1 MALFN
6 AGGNRGVKSWLAAT
20 KVYFD
25 RRVITVLFLGFSS
38 GLPLLLVFSTLSL
51 WLKDE
56 GISKTVI
63 GLFALVR
70 MPYTFKFVWAPLID
84 RLPVPFLGGWLGR
97 RRAWVVVTQIA
108 LMISILALASTSP
121 SLTPGLTA
129 LYALFVA
136 FCSASQDIVID
147 AYRIEILEQRQQGVG
162 AAMIVNG
169 YRLGLLTAGA
179 GAISFADFLSW
190 SQVYVIMAA
199 MVMVGL
205 VTILLSAEPE
215 TARSGTDLA
224 DPEEAR
230 RFGARF
236 PWMPHGMRS
245 LAGWLYGAMV
255 CPFADFMK
263 RQGWICIL
271 LFIMLYKLGDAYLGV
286 MANPFYVEMGF
297 SKQEI
302 ATVSKVFGMG
312 ATIIGGLVGGLVVFR
327 YGIYRALLGC
337 GILMAASNLVFAAQ
351 AVVGHNVPMLM
362 LTIAVENLASG
373 MGTTAFVAYLS
384 SLCNMAYT
392 ATQYALLSSFMAF
405 ARDVLSAS
413 SGWLAD
419 QIEWVNF
426 FLFSAGLALPG
437 LILLLWMMRHMP
449 LEEERC
455 SS

>member
-129 LYALFVA
+129 LYAAFVA

-169 YRLGLLTAGA
+169 YRFGLLTAGA

-199 MVMVGL
+199 MVIVGL

-215 TARSGTDLA
+215 TKPNGTGLA
-224 DPEEAR
+224 DPE
-230 RFGARF
+230 GARS
-236 PWMPHGMRS
+236 M
-245 LAGWLYGAMV
+245 AGWLHSAMV
-255 CPFADFMK
+255 CPFAHFMK
-263 RQGWICIL
+263 RQGWISIL

-302 ATVSKVFGMG
+302 ASVSKVFGMG
-312 ATIIGGLVGGLVVFR
+312 ATIIGGLIGGLVVFR
-327 YGIYRALLGC
+327 YGIHRALLGC

-351 AVVGHNVPMLM
+351 AMAGHNVPMLM
-362 LTIAVENLASG
+362 LTIAVENLTGG

-405 ARDVLSAS
+405 ARDILSAS

-419 QIEWVNF
+419 QVSWVSF
-426 FLFSAGLALPG
+426 FLFSTGLALPG
-437 LILLLWMMRHMP
+437 LVLLMWMMRRLP
-449 LEEERC
+449 REPYPPPG
-455 SS
+455 